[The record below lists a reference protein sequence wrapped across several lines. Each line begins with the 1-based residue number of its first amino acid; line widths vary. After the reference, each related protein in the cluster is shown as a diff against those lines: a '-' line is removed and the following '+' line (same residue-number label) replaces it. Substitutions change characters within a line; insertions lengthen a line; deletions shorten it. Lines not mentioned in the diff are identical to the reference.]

1 MVLNIAVG
9 GQPTRVDAIF
19 VKGIDIE
26 GHSAEPTGGTGVG
39 YNNRGMPS
47 TVKNWEGTEVSTVVA
62 GFQHDL
68 YLLDQHFTATS
79 VRMTFT
85 GTDAKITEIM
95 LLEFGLEIDSNAD
108 FTQINP
114 DFVDRTGVVHPDA
127 GDGIAYSP
135 SIGDGRDK
143 WQVDYVVRV
152 VPGKTLLETPEDF
165 LYWRSE
171 NRNHVHVQEFTRFPW
186 RVFPAVFLGKSVP
199 VRYRTNDK
207 TGGEILN
214 FRVAE
219 Q

>member
-1 MVLNIAVG
+1 M
-9 GQPTRVDAIF
+9 DAIF
-19 VKGIDIE
+19 VKGQDIE
-26 GHSAEPTGGTGVG
+26 GHSAEPTGGTGSG
-39 YNNRGMPS
+39 YSNRMMPLV
-47 TVKNWEGTEVSTVVA
+47 VKNWEGSEVSTVVA

-68 YLLDQHFTATS
+68 YLLPSHFTATS

-95 LLEFGLEIDSNAD
+95 LLEFGIEIDSNAD
-108 FTQINP
+108 FTQISP

-135 SIGDGRDK
+135 SIGDQRDK
-143 WQVDYVVRV
+143 WEIDYVVKV

-165 LYWRSE
+165 LYWRAK
-171 NRNHVHVQEFTRFPW
+171 NRNHVFCMEPSRFPW
-186 RVFPAVFLGKSVP
+186 RIFPAVFVGKSVP
-199 VRYRTNDK
+199 IRYRTDSK
-207 TGGEILN
+207 TSGEILS